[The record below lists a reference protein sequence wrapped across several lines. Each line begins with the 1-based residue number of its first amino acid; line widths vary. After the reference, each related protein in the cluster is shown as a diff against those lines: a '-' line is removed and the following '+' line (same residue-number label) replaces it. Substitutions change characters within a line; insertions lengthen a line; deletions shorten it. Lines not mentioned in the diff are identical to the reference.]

1 MKKLFIALAVGVLAV
16 TTVVTAAFATS
27 SKKSANADICVLLP
41 DTKSS
46 VRWETADR
54 RYLAQNFK
62 RAGVSY
68 SIVNAEG
75 DAQRQKSQADTC
87 LANGAKVILL
97 VNLDSGSGAAI
108 QKAATAKGAQDD
120 RLRPAHAERLVQV
133 LRVVQQRRSRQA
145 AWARGSSPTSRPGAR
160 LARVPSSHC

>member
-1 MKKLFIALAVGVLAV
+1 MAVSVAV
-16 TTVVTAAFATS
+16 SAAFAKS
-27 SKKSANADICVLLP
+27 SARSANADVCVLLP
-41 DTKSS
+41 DSKSS

-54 RYLAQNFK
+54 RYLSQNFK

-75 DAQRQKSQADTC
+75 SAQTQKSQADTC

-108 QKAATAKGAQDD
+108 QKAAAAKGVNSID
-120 RLRPAHAERLVQV
+120 
-133 LRVVQQRRSRQA
+133 
-145 AWARGSSPTSRPGAR
+145 
-160 LARVPSSHC
+160 